1 MKQTKHALSIFLCLL
16 MLFSCMVPAFA
27 ETPAQDAVFI
37 DAAEPVAQYLN
48 VEEPANITP
57 TIDWDH
63 FFDDLFTFFMEG
75 GDQTSL
81 DVSAY
86 KIPYTTANKTYIYRY
101 CDTNPIFVGARP
113 TTVTISGPIDQ
124 PGSMLLRINNE
135 GEKRTE
141 PAENKAKYEACLDA
155 IQQLTY
161 GIKDNN
167 ALSDYEKCLLLHDR
181 LATWVEYDLVRL
193 ENNTVPPESFTAVGA
208 LVNRIGVCD
217 SYARAYGW
225 MLDTLGIEN
234 YYTASDAMVHAW
246 NIVVLDG
253 EPYFVDVTHDDPT
266 KDVPG
271 RVQHKNFMISS
282 ATYKTTSDKHNGN
295 DIDMRAVSTNYENA
309 FDKNIETQIVYLNG
323 KFWYI
328 DASSNQLMKSDS
340 NGANAVS
347 VKQLESR
354 QPVAAGTYP
363 YFPKMTAIGNDI
375 IYINGKKV
383 HAYNTL
389 TGADTIA
396 FTPNESIFEDQYA
409 YLFGLK
415 QVDGTIY
422 VTACATP
429 NFQYDTV
436 ANYTDS
442 FVYCSHPKKVT
453 LEKTVGPDCKTAGD
467 LKEICKDC
475 RAMFK
480 TPGGGDKGEHNYQAT
495 GTTAATCT
503 AQGYTTYTCTAC
515 GDSYNADYTAMLPH
529 DWEWVTDTPATCGTA
544 GSKHEKC
551 KNCTATRSE
560 NTVIPATGSHSYTA
574 QTVKADALK
583 SAATCTAPA
592 TYYYSCATC
601 GAIEK
606 NAGHTFTSGSPAAH
620 SYIAQTVKADA
631 LKSAA
636 TCTSAAVY
644 YYSCVNCGKVEK
656 NDSHTFMSGSA
667 SEHVWE
673 WVIDKNATCVAAGSK
688 HEKCKNCTATRS
700 ENTVIPATGSHS
712 YTAQTVKAD
721 ALKSAAT
728 CTAPATYYYS
738 CATCG
743 AIEKNAGHTFTS
755 GSATA
760 HVDANGD
767 NRCDNCNKDLSQ
779 PQPEPQNLCKYCHKE
794 HTGFFGK
801 IVQFFHNILYSL
813 THLFKK

>member
-1 MKQTKHALSIFLCLL
+1 MKQTKHVLSIFLCLL

-27 ETPAQDAVFI
+27 VDETQVAHTLILPQGELDVAVPEELDPSI
-37 DAAEPVAQYLN
+37 NWDGLAAEIHRLLYTSVTNVDISYL
-48 VEEPANITP
+48 
-57 TIDWDH
+57 
-63 FFDDLFTFFMEG
+63 
-75 GDQTSL
+75 
-81 DVSAY
+81 
-86 KIPYTTANKTYIYRY
+86 KIPYEQAYTDVITAFIS
-101 CDTNPIFVGARP
+101 DEP
-113 TTVTISGPIDQ
+113 TTLRPKDISFWIDEID
-124 PGSMLLRINNE
+124 GKTVFSALLYSGDWQNNLA
-135 GEKRTE
+135 RY
-141 PAENKAKYEACLDA
+141 NACLDA
-155 IQQLTY
+155 MNQIMY
-161 GIKDNN
+161 GIADDSS
-167 ALSDYEKCLLLHDR
+167 LSQLEKCLLVHDR
-181 LATWVEYDLVRL
+181 LAAWTEYDYANLQAG
-193 ENNTVPPESFTAVGA
+193 TVPNDSYNAYGI
-208 LVNRIGVCD
+208 LVNRVGVCNG
-217 SYARAYGW
+217 YAHAYMW
-225 MLDTLGIEN
+225 MLDLMGFQSFYSRSKVKNHGWAKVI
-234 YYTASDAMVHAW
+234 
-246 NIVVLDG
+246 LDG
-253 EPYFVDVTHDDPT
+253 EPYYVDVTHDDPVW
-266 KDVPG
+266 DVPG
-271 RVQHKNFMISS
+271 RVMHKNFMVSLEH
-282 ATYKTTSDKHNGN
+282 YKTTSSNHNGT
-295 DIDMRAVSTNYENA
+295 DYDTSAVSTLYDDS
-309 FDKNIETQIVYLNG
+309 FDKASESEIVYLNG

-328 DASSNQLMKSDS
+328 DDADKQLKSCSSG
-340 NGANAVS
+340 GANVQS
-347 VKQLESR
+347 YGKVGGWM
-354 QPVAAGTYP
+354 PAGEYTRYTY
-363 YFPKMTAIGNDI
+363 PKMTAIGDTI
-375 IYINGKKV
+375 LYTYDREIR
-383 HAYNTL
+383 AFNTL
-389 TGADTIA
+389 TQQTTTVYTAPASLLDSDDYYIA
-396 FTPNESIFEDQYA
+396 
-409 YLFGLK
+409 GLQQIDGK
-415 QVDGTIY
+415 VYIYTNNGYNFADGT
-422 VTACATP
+422 VKTTH
-429 NFQYDTV
+429 V
-436 ANYTDS
+436 DS
-442 FVYCSHPKKVT
+442 FDFCTHTDKAV

-467 LKEICKDC
+467 LKEICADC
-475 RAMFK
+475 RAMFE
-480 TPGGGDKGEHNYQAT
+480 TPGGGDKGDHNYQAT
-495 GTTAATCT
+495 DTTAATCT

-551 KNCTATRSE
+551 KNCTATQSL

-592 TYYYSCATC
+592 TYYYSCTTC
-601 GAIEK
+601 GKVEN

-667 SEHVWE
+667 TEHVWE

-688 HEKCKNCTATRS
+688 HEKCKTCTATQS
-700 ENTVIPATGSHS
+700 LNTVIPATGSHS

-738 CATCG
+738 CTTCG

-767 NRCDNCNKDLSQ
+767 NRCDNCNKDLSE